1 MAPEKTPPDTPETQA
16 LETVAQLMCLAAR
29 TAPKAKGVDNI
40 YIAIVRGEEKARITR
55 RMRAIA
61 EDQNVAFFARDAGNC
76 DAAPLVVLVG
86 TKVEPIGVPYCG
98 FCGYDD
104 CKACGDAK
112 GLCAYNAGDLGIAL
126 GSAAAVAARHHADN
140 RMMFSFGKAAIE
152 TGVAPPGIRIAVGIP
167 LSGTGK
173 NPFFDRK

>member
-1 MAPEKTPPDTPETQA
+1 MTEESAAERPEAQA
-16 LETVAQLMCLAAR
+16 LETVAELMCLAAR
-29 TAPKAKGVDNI
+29 TAPKARGVDNL
-40 YIAIVRGEEKARITR
+40 YVGIVRGEEKARVTE
-55 RMRAIA
+55 RMRRVA
-61 EDQNVAFFARDAGNC
+61 EEEGVGFFGRDAGNC
-76 DAAPLVVLVG
+76 DAAPLVVLIG
-86 TKVEPIGVPYCG
+86 TKVEPVGVPYCG
-98 FCGYDD
+98 FCGYED
-104 CKACGDAK
+104 CKACGQAK

-152 TGVAPPGIRIAVGIP
+152 TPGVLPPEIKIAVGIP